1 MKSRTAFV
9 EVSDEPLHKEVYRN
23 EHVRVYR
30 AILKP
35 GDSTDF
41 HRHSKNT
48 LYVTIRGGNIRT
60 KTMKGTHA
68 CPTVL
73 SKRVSL
79 NKRICLLFQKV
90 FSNSLN
96 LFNGFVF
103 YMASERNPVIH
114 KATASGKNSFNMDL
128 MGIEVLL
135 SNKMKYSVKDIY
147 GNIEIKSD
155 EIMACR
161 IPLNSHQKISG
172 ENLHGDGLII
182 VLSGE
187 LGIKGNQECAY
198 LKIGDLYWTGDES
211 ILEIE
216 NQGLKQMEILYV
228 VVKK

>member
-9 EVSDEPLHKEVYRN
+9 EVSDEPLHQEVYRN
-23 EHVRVYR
+23 DHVRVYR

-35 GDSTDF
+35 GYSTDF

-48 LYVTIRGGNIRT
+48 LYVTIRGGNIMTR
-60 KTMKGTHA
+60 TMKGTHA

-79 NKRICLLFQKV
+79 IKRICLLFQKI

-114 KATASGKNSFNMDL
+114 KATASSKNGFNMDL
-128 MGIEVLL
+128 MGIEVLY
-135 SNKMKYSVKDIY
+135 SNQMKYRVKNIY
-147 GNIEIKSD
+147 GKIEIESD

-161 IPLNSHQKISG
+161 ITLNSHQKLSG
-172 ENLHGDGLII
+172 ENLHRDGLII
-182 VLSGE
+182 VLSGK
-187 LGIKGNQECAY
+187 LGIKVNQEYSY
-198 LKIGDLYWTGDES
+198 LKAGELYSTGDES
-211 ILEIE
+211 IQETE
-216 NQGLKQMEILYV
+216 NQGLKQMEILYIV
-228 VVKK
+228 FKK